1 MLSDLIST
9 SIKSLNLSVRD
20 HAALA
25 AGQEKIVA
33 EVFKR
38 ERNTCHVCG
47 SRCHNALEIDHVK
60 GHKQQPASGLKAICQ
75 FCHNLKH
82 PLWAGARK
90 KIVPIMAAEISQ
102 VDLNRLAW
110 VLLTWRSVDAAPIN
124 VAATIEL
131 IEQRRAK
138 FEDYMGCLSAESLF
152 EAAFTIAERENLG
165 MKSAKDVLTLLD
177 QSIRYWPAE
186 LTPEYETLDPG
197 SRLSRWDLGGFVV
210 IADEVAESLM
220 ADIKPDP
227 EKIKTLME
235 KIREKA

>member
-1 MLSDLIST
+1 MLAELITT
-9 SIKSLNLSVRD
+9 SLKSLNLSVRD

-38 ERNTCHVCG
+38 DGSTCHVCG
-47 SRCHNALEIDHVK
+47 SRCHDALEIDHIK
-60 GHKQQPASGLKAICQ
+60 GHKRQAAGGLKAICQ

-90 KIVPIMAAEISQ
+90 KIVPIMAPEFTQA
-102 VDLNRLAW
+102 DLNRLAW
-110 VLLTWRSVDAAPIN
+110 VLLSWRKVENATIN
-124 VAATIEL
+124 VATVIDM

-138 FEDYMGCLSAESLF
+138 FEDFMGCLSAEALF
-152 EAAFTIAERENLG
+152 EAAFTIAEKDTLGVKKARET
-165 MKSAKDVLTLLD
+165 LTLLD

-210 IADEVAESLM
+210 IADEVAENLLK
-220 ADIKPDP
+220 DIKPNP

-235 KIREKA
+235 KIRETA